1 MRKMHLLL
9 VKMIKIMSLIM
20 ILMIMLLLLLIMM
33 IILLMLNMLLT
44 SCILDPALNT
54 LTPLPIIAANA
65 SEGIFVCLFTVL
77 LSFCFCFICLSV
89 FVCLFHCPLFSLTI
103 DDQGCN
109 N

>member
-20 ILMIMLLLLLIMM
+20 ILMIMLLLLIMM

-65 SEGIFVCLFTVL
+65 SEGIFICLFTVL
-77 LSFCFCFICLSV
+77 LFFFC
-89 FVCLFHCPLFSLTI
+89 FVCLIVFLFTALLFFLSP
-103 DDQGCN
+103 
-109 N
+109 

>member
-1 MRKMHLLL
+1 MRKIHLLL
-9 VKMIKIMSLIM
+9 LKMIKIMSLIM
-20 ILMIMLLLLLIMM
+20 ILMIMLLLLIMM

-44 SCILDPALNT
+44 SCILEPALNT

-65 SEGIFVCLFTVL
+65 SEGIFVCLFKVL
-77 LSFCFCFICLSV
+77 LFFFICLFIHSR
-89 FVCLFHCPLFSLTI
+89 PLVSLTI

>member
-9 VKMIKIMSLIM
+9 LKMIKIMSLIM

-65 SEGIFVCLFTVL
+65 SEEFFFNCLF
-77 LSFCFCFICLSV
+77 I
-89 FVCLFHCPLFSLTI
+89 HCRPLVSLTI

>member
-9 VKMIKIMSLIM
+9 LKMIKIMSLIM
-20 ILMIMLLLLLIMM
+20 ILMIMLLLLIMM

-65 SEGIFVCLFTVL
+65 SEGIFVCLFKVL
-77 LSFCFCFICLSV
+77 LFFSFICLFTAVLLLAPSGA
-89 FVCLFHCPLFSLTI
+89 LIAIPTY
-103 DDQGCN
+103 
-109 N
+109 